1 MTALTSC
8 RLTVGEDPA
17 VAFSPLG
24 FATPLSVETR
34 SWPCPSGV
42 FACKPVLIGSE
53 LQHFPAPA
61 ALLFPIHAE
70 RQSADLSEGMPS
82 QASGGSSRYRA
93 QAPRLSPAVRPPRP
107 PGPTPAKRFQD
118 SSTVARCGA
127 GFLPATQSPC
137 DRLPAP
143 RLVCPPIPGSIQD
156 YFPPWL
162 RAGPNPTQLET
173 LFGTP
178 AADFSSN
185 TRGPGNTT
193 NP

>member
-53 LQHFPAPA
+53 LQHSPAPA

-82 QASGGSSRYRA
+82 QASGATSRYRP
-93 QAPRLSPAVRPPRP
+93 QPPRLSPPVPPLP
-107 PGPTPAKRFQD
+107 QPAPTPATHFH
-118 SSTVARCGA
+118 V
-127 GFLPATQSPC
+127 
-137 DRLPAP
+137 
-143 RLVCPPIPGSIQD
+143 
-156 YFPPWL
+156 
-162 RAGPNPTQLET
+162 
-173 LFGTP
+173 
-178 AADFSSN
+178 
-185 TRGPGNTT
+185 
-193 NP
+193 